1 MPFNTNG
8 GSKMAKES
16 WELWHDDIQRQ
27 YELEEAY
34 DELEE
39 DDPDIEWKLEQ
50 NRMVNAVINILR
62 EAK

>member
-1 MPFNTNG
+1 
-8 GSKMAKES
+8 MAKES

-62 EAK
+62 QGK